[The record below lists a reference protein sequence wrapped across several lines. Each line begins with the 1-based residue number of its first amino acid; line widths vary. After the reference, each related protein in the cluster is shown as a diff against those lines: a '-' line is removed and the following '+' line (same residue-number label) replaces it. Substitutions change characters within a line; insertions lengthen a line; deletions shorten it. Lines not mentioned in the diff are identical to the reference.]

1 MPTPIQRQAFGLKIL
16 NAGHPSIRKL
26 KSQGFQAE
34 IHGNKFWN
42 SSFLVMDYLKRNPL
56 PQGTR
61 VLEVGCGWGLLG
73 LYCAKAFDAAV
84 TGIDADA
91 NVGPYLDLHAQLNH
105 QSVTF
110 EQKSFNQLT
119 KAYLANFDVII
130 GADICFWDEL
140 SQQLFNLIRRAQG
153 AGVLQTILA
162 DPCRSPFE
170 TLAARSAAAF
180 KSVERIEAGISRP
193 TKATGALLIVRADP

>member
-73 LYCAKAFDAAV
+73 LYCAKAFDAVV

-105 QSVTF
+105 QSMTF

-119 KAYLANFDVII
+119 KAYLTNFDVII

-153 AGVLQTILA
+153 AGVSQTILA

>member
-1 MPTPIQRQAFGLKIL
+1 M
-16 NAGHPSIRKL
+16 
-26 KSQGFQAE
+26 
-34 IHGNKFWN
+34 
-42 SSFLVMDYLKRNPL
+42 
-56 PQGTR
+56 
-61 VLEVGCGWGLLG
+61 
-73 LYCAKAFDAAV
+73 
-84 TGIDADA
+84 
-91 NVGPYLDLHAQLNH
+91 
-105 QSVTF
+105 TF

-153 AGVLQTILA
+153 AGVSQTILA

-193 TKATGALLIVRADP
+193 TKATGALLIVRAAP